1 MKKIKLISTTAM
13 LLMLTACANEDT
25 SKGNGTI
32 DQGKALTTFTSGDEP
47 STRTSM
53 DRTATGEGKFF
64 WTVDDNIWVDN
75 GGTPESSSSSTITG
89 KTDYAKFYFSSAF
102 PDGSYPVTYTGKNS
116 TLPNEVT
123 IAAAQTQSAP
133 NNTEHFA
140 TSGDCGT
147 ATATGKNNKFGF
159 RLKHQAAYI
168 CIQPRCENAAL
179 GANIYLTKIVVTSNN
194 DIAGTYNLAST
205 GLTPKSGGTKT
216 ITLTTQGAG
225 TDPGFKLT
233 NTATDITLNGSY
245 MVIAPGTHTL
255 KIDCYI
261 KDPTT
266 EVEGFISQTVSTT
279 FAVNTV
285 TDITAN
291 LTPTDYGDPL
301 YCQWDA
307 TIPYTNG
314 SDNEYNPAASIYST
328 QASNLCKDCPNIN
341 QAMWYIERGNACWDA
356 DLLWSQWNHLYKSG
370 MWIKKSSEISG
381 FTDATAPNGIDYRVN
396 APLLWDGIQ
405 VTPNP
410 TRPTDTTDYFFL
422 PSTGFCVHDLFRSIG
437 EYGQYWTSSTI
448 NHPNPAAVFTISQ
461 TGISV
466 GGQSPFIGGR
476 TWTVR

>member
-1 MKKIKLISTTAM
+1 MKTIKLISTIAI

-53 DRTATGEGKFF
+53 DRTGTGEGKFF

-102 PDGSYPVTYTGKNS
+102 PDVSYPVIYTGKNS

-123 IAAAQTQSAP
+123 IAAAQAQSAP

-159 RLKHQAAYI
+159 KLKHQAAYI

-314 SDNEYNPAASIYST
+314 GDNEYNPAVSTYST

-341 QAMWYIERGNACWDA
+341 QAMWYIERGDPCWDA

-370 MWIKKSSEISG
+370 MWLKKSSEISG
-381 FTDATAPNGIDYRVN
+381 FTDATAPNGTDYRIN
-396 APLLWDGIQ
+396 APYLWEGIQ
-405 VTPNP
+405 AAPNP

-422 PSTGFCVHDLFRSIG
+422 PSTGFYVHDQIRSVG

-448 NHPNPAAVFTISQ
+448 NYPNPAAVFGISQ

-466 GGQSPFIGGR
+466 GAQAPFVGGR

>member
-1 MKKIKLISTTAM
+1 MKTIKLILATAM
-13 LLMLTACANEDT
+13 LLMLAACANEDT
-25 SKGNGTI
+25 SKDNGTI
-32 DQGKALTTFTSGDEP
+32 GQDKALTTFTSGDEP
-47 STRTSM
+47 SSRTSM

-64 WTVDDNIWVDN
+64 WTVDDNIWVNN
-75 GGTPESSSSSTITG
+75 GGTPESSSSSSITG
-89 KTDYAKFYFSSAF
+89 KTDYANFYFASTF

-116 TLPNEVT
+116 TLSNEVT

-133 NNTEHFA
+133 NNTDHFA

-147 ATATGKNNKFGF
+147 ATAKGANNKFTF
-159 RLKHQAAYI
+159 KLRHQAAYI

-194 DIAGTYNLAST
+194 DIAGTYNLTST
-205 GLTPKSGGTKT
+205 GLTPKSSGTKT

-225 TDPGFKLT
+225 TDPGFRLN
-233 NTATDITLNGSY
+233 NTTTDITRNGSY
-245 MVIAPGTHTL
+245 LVIAPGTHTL
-255 KIDCYI
+255 KIDCYL

-291 LTPTDYGDPL
+291 LTPTDYGSPL

-314 SDNEYNPAASIYST
+314 SATEYNPAAYIYST

-341 QAMWYIERGNACWDA
+341 QVMWYIERGNPSWDA

-370 MWIKKSSEISG
+370 MWIKKSTEISG
-381 FTDATAPNGIDYRVN
+381 FTDATAPNGTDYRIN
-396 APLLWDGIQ
+396 APHLWNGIQ
-405 VTPNP
+405 AIPNP
-410 TRPTDTTDYFFL
+410 TRPTDTTGYFFL
-422 PSTGFCVHDLFRSIG
+422 PSTGFYVFGQSHLIG
-437 EYGQYWTSSTI
+437 EWAQYWTSSTI
-448 NHPNPAAVFTISQ
+448 NYPSPAAILSFGQ
-461 TGISV
+461 TFIAV
-466 GGQSPFIGGR
+466 MGQAPYIGGR
-476 TWTVR
+476 TWAVQ

>member
-1 MKKIKLISTTAM
+1 MKTIKLISATAM

-25 SKGNGTI
+25 SKDNGTI

-64 WTVDDNIWVDN
+64 WTVDDNIWVDR
-75 GGTPESSSSSTITG
+75 GGTPENSSSSDITG
-89 KTDYAKFYFSSAF
+89 KTDYAKFFFTSTFS
-102 PDGSYPVTYTGKNS
+102 DGSYPVTYTGKNS

-140 TSGDCGT
+140 TSGDCGI
-147 ATATGKNNKFGF
+147 ATAKGANNKFAF
-159 RLKHQAAYI
+159 KLKHQAAYI

-225 TDPGFKLT
+225 TDPGFRLT
-233 NTATDITLNGSY
+233 NTTTDITLNGSY
-245 MVIAPGTHTL
+245 LVIAPGTHTL
-255 KIDCYI
+255 KIDCYL

-266 EVEGFISQTVSTT
+266 NVEGFISQTVSTT

-291 LTPTDYGDPL
+291 LTPTDYGSPL

-307 TIPYTNG
+307 AVPYANATQ
-314 SDNEYNPAASIYST
+314 YNMAAYPT
-328 QASNLCKDCPNIN
+328 QASRLCKDCPNIN
-341 QAMWYIERGNACWDA
+341 QSMWYIERGDPSWDA

-370 MWIKKSSEISG
+370 MWIKKSEKISG
-381 FTDATAPNGIDYRVN
+381 FTAAAAPDGTDYSVNAALGWNGIQ
-396 APLLWDGIQ
+396 A
-405 VTPNP
+405 TPNP
-410 TRPTDTTDYFFL
+410 TPPTDTTDYFFL
-422 PSTGFCVHDLFRSIG
+422 PSTGFYIFGQLRSMG
-437 EYGQYWTSSTI
+437 EWAQYWTSSTV
-448 NHPNPAAVFTISQ
+448 NFPSPAAVFVISQ
-461 TGISV
+461 TSIFV
-466 GGQSPFIGGR
+466 MGQSPYIGGR
-476 TWTVR
+476 TWTVQ